1 MHRKTG
7 LVTKLREQRG
17 NAVVEMALIL
27 PFLLLLIF
35 GITEFG
41 RAWMTVNILQ
51 TASREGARLAVV
63 TAPDVAAVQ
72 ARATAICDAAAVH
85 NAIVTCTGPVNGDP
99 ENKVTVTVTAD
110 FTVVSGKV
118 LDRMRGTFPLSA
130 QTTMRYEGGS

>member
-7 LVTKLREQRG
+7 LVTKLREHRG
-17 NAVVEMALIL
+17 NAVVEMALIM
-27 PFLLLLIF
+27 PILLLLVF

-63 TAPDVAAVQ
+63 TAPDVNAVT

-85 NAIVTCTGPVNGDP
+85 NAIVTLTGPVANDP
-99 ENKVTVTVTAD
+99 ENKVTVTVTAT

-118 LDRMRGTFPLSA
+118 LDTMRGSFPLSA